1 MQMPGTIGHLS
12 PATSSR
18 ASCPGRHSFFTSAMD
33 QNRGSKPRLGP
44 PLPPPRCMDCPA
56 WREDDPSP
64 APLPALGTW
73 RPGALEEEEEEEEE
87 EEDAYELPPCEALPL
102 HLAPAHLPGEED
114 DDLYWGCSG
123 PLGPTQAP
131 PPPPL
136 PQPALLTAALSP
148 QEVVKQGPWGRQ
160 ELCARARGVNDHLS
174 PLQVSGP
181 PKEPDE
187 NIYLEC
193 EPCPARPAVVPALA
207 QPLSSHAVTPPVPMP
222 RTLALHRPPT
232 ALQEAQNGAV
242 DAASKGTRPSL
253 ASGAPTGSASA
264 AEDGGLRGQPWFS
277 DKYDRHA
284 VELTLLRSQKDGA
297 FTVRPSSAPQGP
309 QPFTLAVL
317 LHGRVFNVPIRRP
330 DGGQRYALGREG
342 KNQEEALC
350 SALR

>member
-174 PLQVSGP
+174 PLQVLGCLVWKLAGEAWECLGGSGNTPKPRKQAQGRVHRPLPQALAGCQPAVLARTLHRTTGERAGRLWRGGGRCSWVP
-181 PKEPDE
+181 PPRPRSNFNHSCWLPEKSPPREQGVGWPE
-187 NIYLEC
+187 SPTPGNGSAPPSCSLLRQRP
-193 EPCPARPAVVPALA
+193 PCPTTHPHLP
-207 QPLSSHAVTPPVPMP
+207 
-222 RTLALHRPPT
+222 
-232 ALQEAQNGAV
+232 
-242 DAASKGTRPSL
+242 
-253 ASGAPTGSASA
+253 
-264 AEDGGLRGQPWFS
+264 
-277 DKYDRHA
+277 
-284 VELTLLRSQKDGA
+284 
-297 FTVRPSSAPQGP
+297 
-309 QPFTLAVL
+309 
-317 LHGRVFNVPIRRP
+317 
-330 DGGQRYALGREG
+330 
-342 KNQEEALC
+342 
-350 SALR
+350 